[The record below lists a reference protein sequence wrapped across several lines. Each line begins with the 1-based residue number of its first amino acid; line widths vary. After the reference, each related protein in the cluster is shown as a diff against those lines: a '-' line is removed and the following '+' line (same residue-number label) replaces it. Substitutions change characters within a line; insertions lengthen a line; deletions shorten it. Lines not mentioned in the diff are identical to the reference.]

1 MFLLGRVGCTLGG
14 ITKSRTRWPEAVLS
28 KALVCDAGCKLREP
42 TKSRD
47 ECPEGM
53 LFVLAAKAVTAARAE
68 AVAAMPD
75 AVADC

>member
-1 MFLLGRVGCTLGG
+1 MFLLGRVGCPLGG
-14 ITKSRTRWPEAVLS
+14 FTKSRASWPEAVLS
-28 KALVCDAGCKLREP
+28 KALVFDAGCTLREP

-47 ECPEGM
+47 ECPEGVP
-53 LFVLAAKAVTAARAE
+53 FVLAAKAVTAARAE